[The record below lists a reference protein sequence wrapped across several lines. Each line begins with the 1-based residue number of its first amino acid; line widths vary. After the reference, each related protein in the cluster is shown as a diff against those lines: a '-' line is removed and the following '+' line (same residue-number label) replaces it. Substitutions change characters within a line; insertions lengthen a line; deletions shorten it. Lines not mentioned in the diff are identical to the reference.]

1 MNNKILQDNCEW
13 YAVHAAED
21 TSLLDALDG
30 CRSRPRSLMQEA
42 QAEFLGLDPGT
53 EPLRGREKR
62 ALAWGF
68 VAISLSSPQKQGTAD
83 NLQAPFTN
91 IPPCYRCSGDGITP
105 SRLA

>member
-1 MNNKILQDNCEW
+1 M
-13 YAVHAAED
+13 
-21 TSLLDALDG
+21 SGMLDM
-30 CRSRPRSLMQEA
+30 PRKTHPSETHWMVADPAHEALMQEA

-62 ALAWGF
+62 ALAWGS
-68 VAISLSSPQKQGTAD
+68 VAISLSSPQKQGTAH